1 MNPIR
6 LGPNQPPRFYR
17 GGEAIARLRGL
28 AGGNGFRPEDWVGST
43 TALWGE
49 SEAGLTPLDGSTLRD
64 AVAGDPVAFLGPEH
78 VDRHGADPAL
88 LVKLLDAGERLPVHC
103 HPNRA
108 FSRRHL
114 DCPYGKTEAWIVI
127 ETRDERPTVHL
138 GFRHDVPAETLAG
151 WVARQETEAILGA
164 LHDVPVAPGDSVLVP
179 AGMPHAIGAGVFVVE
194 LEEPTDLSVLLEW
207 EDFAIDGSA
216 DGHLGLG
223 FDVALGCV
231 DRSGWGEEQLRRL
244 RRSERDAPVVREGA
258 RALLVSEA
266 DPYFRAEGIQT
277 PPPCA
282 LEASFS
288 ILLVLDGEG
297 RLDTEGGGPLALA
310 QGDTVLVPHAAGPGR
325 LTGALIAVR
334 CLPPLSAEPAA

>member
-1 MNPIR
+1 VNPIR

-28 AGGNGFRPEDWVGST
+28 AGGSGFRPEDWVGST

-78 VDRHGADPAL
+78 VERHGADPAL

-258 RALLVSEA
+258 RALLVAEA

-297 RLDTEGGGPLALA
+297 RLETEGGGPLALA